1 MDSSKK
7 PCFLCILGECRQ
19 HVSGTKE
26 ELNGIGPPG
35 SGKGTLCSK
44 LSKDF
49 GYFHLSVGDYM
60 REMSRNSS
68 FEEDEGAIR
77 EHLQQGKLL
86 PTKMVIPI
94 LHRKITNELKNS
106 NRLFLIDGFPRKL
119 DQALE
124 FESQVGVL
132 PSN

>member
-1 MDSSKK
+1 
-7 PCFLCILGECRQ
+7 
-19 HVSGTKE
+19 
-26 ELNGIGPPG
+26 
-35 SGKGTLCSK
+35 
-44 LSKDF
+44 
-49 GYFHLSVGDYM
+49 M

-124 FESQVGVL
+124 FESQVSVL